1 MKETGFFAEFKKFIT
16 RGNVIDMAIGVIIGA
31 AFNAIV
37 NSLVADIINPVI
49 GLATGGVNFSAMVIT
64 LKEATET
71 NPALTI
77 NIGVFINTIINFLII
92 ALTLFIIV
100 KAFNKMNEARRAKE
114 KEAAA
119 AAAAA
124 AAAVPPA
131 KSDDVILLEEIRD
144 LLKKQ
149 SN

>member
-37 NSLVADIINPVI
+37 NSLVADIFNPVI

-92 ALTLFIIV
+92 ALTLFVIV
-100 KAFNKMNEARRAKE
+100 KAFNKMNEVRQAKE
-114 KEAAA
+114 QKAAA

>member
-1 MKETGFFAEFKKFIT
+1 MKETGFFPEFKKFIT

-92 ALTLFIIV
+92 ALILFIIV
-100 KAFNKMNEARRAKE
+100 KAFNKMNEARQAKE
-114 KEAAA
+114 QEAAV
-119 AAAAA
+119 AAAA

>member
-37 NSLVADIINPVI
+37 NSLVADIFNPVI

-92 ALTLFIIV
+92 ALTLFVIV
-100 KAFNKMNEARRAKE
+100 KAFNKMNEVRQAKE
-114 KEAAA
+114 QEAAA

-124 AAAVPPA
+124 AAAVPHA